1 MKLLL
6 KNDPSPTI
14 CNLQIKKKILNL
26 KKTSNFEESFDSLLI
41 GPGPLLT
48 DYKFPFTAKLHNK
61 MFLIFC
67 FCGLGVNRVTRR

>member
-48 DYKFPFTAKLHNK
+48 DYKLTFTTC
-61 MFLIFC
+61 MIRC
-67 FCGLGVNRVTRR
+67 FRFFVSVD